1 MARSDGAGGTSW
13 GQEMLGHQGEDGS
26 ARDRK
31 LLKCCWFH
39 FVSTGV
45 SFSLKMACSVFKCDL
60 VLFFFLSK
68 KKKNKKNL
76 MGEQSS
82 GSLIGCCG
90 GGRCPRNVLRSSAVE
105 ALFRVPWS
113 RRVRTVGMALQLPA
127 GFIFM
132 LPISYIKQMVPRRA
146 RKQW

>member
-68 KKKNKKNL
+68 KKKKQEKPHGRAVL
-76 MGEQSS
+76 WFPHWLLWWREMSKECPEEQ
-82 GSLIGCCG
+82 CCG
-90 GGRCPRNVLRSSAVE
+90 GTFQSALE
-105 ALFRVPWS
+105 QEGQNS
-113 RRVRTVGMALQLPA
+113 RDGTAAACRIHIHASHFLH
-127 GFIFM
+127 
-132 LPISYIKQMVPRRA
+132 
-146 RKQW
+146 